1 MEEIKRRIILA
12 GLLHD
17 IGKLVYRAKRMP
29 ENHSNLGVE
38 FLSEYME
45 KGEDILRA
53 VKSHDSKDLCNAN
66 LQDDDLR

>member
-38 FLSEYME
+38 FLMNTWRRGRISC
-45 KGEDILRA
+45 GL
-53 VKSHDSKDLCNAN
+53 
-66 LQDDDLR
+66 